1 MSANLQ
7 VQWACERCTF
17 INEGLNLTCTMCF
30 LTRTDA
36 KDLPV
41 QWEWR
46 ANPDQW
52 IPYDLASSSELE
64 NAYQN
69 NLAVLNPKQGYFA
82 SIPDRYEIRFNYA
95 TRRFQQQNITSGG
108 VRRIRRIAND
118 DNSILQPVSFEDVT
132 AEDTCIICLDS
143 FVDPDTTT
151 SDQHVVKLPPCHG
164 HYFHRVCVAAAI
176 KLRDECPMCKKRV
189 DY

>member
-1 MSANLQ
+1 MSITNRAN
-7 VQWACERCTF
+7 WSCERCTF
-17 INEGLNLTCTMCF
+17 VNEGIDLSCEMCQ

-64 NAYQN
+64 DCYQRRKTSIT
-69 NLAVLNPKQGYFA
+69 PKQGYFA
-82 SIPDRYEIRFNYA
+82 SISDRYEVRFNY
-95 TRRFQQQNITSGG
+95 TTGRFQQHNLSSGG
-108 VRRIRRIAND
+108 TRRVRRIGND
-118 DNSILQPVSFEDVT
+118 DNSILQPVAIDQVTSEDN
-132 AEDTCIICLDS
+132 CIICLDS
-143 FVDPDTTT
+143 FQDSGSVSPD
-151 SDQHVVKLPPCHG
+151 QQVVKLPPCRG
-164 HYFHRVCVAAAI
+164 HYFHRSCVAAAI
-176 KLRDECPMCKKRV
+176 KLKDECPMCKKKL